1 MSEYKPTKDDWS
13 AILRALEYAADEMD
27 YDLHETR
34 NSDFYD
40 PEEREER
47 EERVAGWVRLCKL
60 IAPLTM
66 ETSDA
71 ND

>member
-1 MSEYKPTKDDWS
+1 MPEYKPTTDDWS

-40 PEEREER
+40 PEERKER
-47 EERVAGWVRLCKL
+47 AGRVAEWVRLCKL
-60 IAPLTM
+60 IAPMTT
-66 ETSDA
+66 E
-71 ND
+71 NK

>member
-1 MSEYKPTKDDWS
+1 MPEYTPTADDWS
-13 AILRALEYAADEMD
+13 AILDALEYAADEMD
-27 YDLHETR
+27 FDLEKTR

-60 IAPLTM
+60 IAPMTV
-66 ETSDA
+66 E
-71 ND
+71 NK